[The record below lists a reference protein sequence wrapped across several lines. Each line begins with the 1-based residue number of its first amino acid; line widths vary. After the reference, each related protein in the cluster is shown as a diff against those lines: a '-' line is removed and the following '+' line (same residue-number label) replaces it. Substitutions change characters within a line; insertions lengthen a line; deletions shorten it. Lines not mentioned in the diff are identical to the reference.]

1 MKHATVNRRE
11 FLAASAA
18 LAACSATAQARIP
31 IIDTHIHFFDTTRP
45 IGVPYPAKNAIPP
58 GLPIA
63 TPQTFRRAVA
73 SLGIV
78 GAIELE
84 ASPWIEDNL
93 WVLEE
98 SRKDTLM
105 VGVVGNLEPE
115 RPDFHEYLSRYQKDP
130 LFRGIRCGNIWG
142 RNLAAQVEMPAFVA
156 GIKELAA
163 AGLTMDTANP
173 RPDLIRAIVRL
184 TDQVPGLRVV
194 LDHLPGMDPPAE
206 ATARQAVERDLREL
220 AKRNVFVKVSVVAR
234 RVDGKVPTDLAFYKP
249 RLDLIWDIFGEDRLL
264 YASDWPNSA
273 GNWVPYATE
282 LALVR
287 EFFQTKGRTASE
299 KYFWKNSIAAYKWIK
314 RSANQPSLA

>member
-1 MKHATVNRRE
+1 MMNATNRRE

-18 LAACSATAQARIP
+18 LIAGSASAQQTPIP

-115 RPDFHEYLSRYQKDP
+115 KPDFREYLARYQKDP

-142 RNLAAQVEMPAFVA
+142 RNLVAQVEMPAFVA
-156 GIKELAA
+156 GIKEVAA

-173 RPDLIRAIVRL
+173 RPDLIRAI
-184 TDQVPGLRVV
+184 G
-194 LDHLPGMDPPAE
+194 E
-206 ATARQAVERDLREL
+206 LRE
-220 AKRNVFVKVSVVAR
+220 AIRA
-234 RVDGKVPTDLAFYKP
+234 
-249 RLDLIWDIFGEDRLL
+249 
-264 YASDWPNSA
+264 
-273 GNWVPYATE
+273 
-282 LALVR
+282 
-287 EFFQTKGRTASE
+287 
-299 KYFWKNSIAAYKWIK
+299 IAAENRVAEYSQRLKAL
-314 RSANQPSLA
+314 RSA